1 MEDSTSSTCPICKK
15 TFEKVQS
22 LYGHLQVHGLSKSN
36 HKVLN
41 CDKCN
46 SRFDTL
52 SELWKHQRVHEDLH
66 RPFPCQICDKT
77 FERYPFF
84 IPFKRKS
91 LCRLMSTKFFFPPS
105 SKLCCIWPIRTSF
118 NCLPFLEKHHWS
130 CRRRSK
136 QSILLK
142 SSLSIFYPSQ
152 NSNGNRKM

>member
-1 MEDSTSSTCPICKK
+1 MEESTCPICKK

-36 HKVLN
+36 HKILN

-77 FERYPFF
+77 FEKNQLNVLFVVNNL
-84 IPFKRKS
+84 KKS
-91 LCRLMSTKFFFPPS
+91 QLNELFVV
-105 SKLCCIWPIRTSF
+105 
-118 NCLPFLEKHHWS
+118 KHLNNT
-130 CRRRSK
+130 
-136 QSILLK
+136 I
-142 SSLSIFYPSQ
+142 
-152 NSNGNRKM
+152 

>member
-1 MEDSTSSTCPICKK
+1 MEESTCPICKK

-36 HKVLN
+36 HKILN

-91 LCRLMSTKFFFPPS
+91 LCRLMSTKFFSPPS

-142 SSLSIFYPSQ
+142 SSLSIYFPK